1 MKKKTASSC
10 CCHCHGEPTEKVV
23 PSANA
28 AYFCPMCPG
37 VESDVP
43 GDCPM
48 CGMALERNP
57 LVRATGSDKELESM
71 TRRFWIGAVLTLPV
85 FILAMAHLLPG
96 SISHWAEAPWSRW
109 TQFVLATPVV
119 FWCGWPFLVRGARS
133 LGTGRWNM
141 FTLIMLGVGA
151 AWIFSAVALLAPR
164 WFPEALRG
172 MHGPPVY
179 FEAAAVIVVL
189 VLFGQMLEIRAR
201 SRTSAALEGLL
212 ELAPQTALRIAE
224 DGAEADVPLSE
235 VQVGNR
241 LRVRPGARVPVDGR
255 VMEGSSSVD
264 ESMLTGESLPVEK
277 QVGAALT
284 AGTMNGTGSLIME
297 AEKIGADTMLAR
309 IVQLVA
315 DAQRSRAP
323 VQALVDRAAAWFV
336 PIVAVIAVVTFG
348 LWYWLGPEPRLV
360 FALVNAVAV
369 LIIACPCALGLAT
382 PMSIMVGIGRGAQ
395 EGILLRGAEALQ
407 HLEKVTHLICDKT
420 GTLTEGRPQMVDYFS
435 QPGIPADDLLR
446 DIAAVEQASEHP
458 VASAIVAA
466 AKARD
471 LVLPSV
477 ADFSATVGHG
487 VSGTVS
493 GKAYHI
499 GTQYWLEEKSIA
511 PVPKLADM
519 ATQWQSAGRTVLWIA
534 QEGVLAGVIGIAD
547 PIKETSAEA
556 VKQLHSMGVKLI
568 MATGDHPATAK
579 AVAKLLG
586 IDEVHAGVLPE
597 QKIDQVRALQ
607 TKGKIVAMAG
617 DGINDAPALAQADV
631 GIAMGTGTDVA
642 MESAPVVLVKGD
654 LRGIAKAIRLSRATM
669 SNIRQNLLFAFL
681 YNALGVPIAAGALYP
696 VFGVL
701 LSPMIA
707 GAAMSFSSLSVV
719 ANALRLRKAALG

>member
-1 MKKKTASSC
+1 MKKEKASSC
-10 CCHCHGEPTEKVV
+10 CCHCHGEAAEKVV
-23 PSANA
+23 PSATA
-28 AYFCPMCPG
+28 AYYCPMCPG

-43 GDCPM
+43 GDCPK

-57 LVRATGSDKELESM
+57 LVRDAGNDTELVSM
-71 TRRFWIGAVLTLPV
+71 TRRFWVGVVLTVPV
-85 FILAMAHLLPG
+85 FLLAMSHFLPG
-96 SISHWAEAPWSRW
+96 ALSHWAEAPWSRW
-109 TQFVLATPVV
+109 TQFLLATPVV
-119 FWCGWPFLVRGARS
+119 AWCGWPFLVRGVRS

-151 AWIFSAVALLAPR
+151 AWIFSVVALLRPE

-179 FEAAAVIVVL
+179 FEAAAVIIVL
-189 VLFGQMLEIRAR
+189 VLFGQMLEIKAR
-201 SRTSAALEGLL
+201 SRTSAALETLL
-212 ELAPQTALRIAE
+212 DLAPQVAVRIDE
-224 DGAEADVPLSE
+224 SGQESEVPLEE

-241 LRVRPGARVPVDGR
+241 LRVRPGARVPVDGK
-255 VMEGSSSVD
+255 VVEGGSSVD

-277 QVGAALT
+277 QVDAALT
-284 AGTMNGTGSLIME
+284 AGTINGTGSLIMV
-297 AEKIGADTMLAR
+297 AEKIGADTMLSR

-323 VQALVDRAAAWFV
+323 VQAMVDRVAAWFV
-336 PIVAVIAVVTFG
+336 PVVAVIALTTFA
-348 LWYWLGPEPRLV
+348 LWYWLGPEPKLV
-360 FALVNAVAV
+360 FALVNSVAV

-407 HLEKVTHLICDKT
+407 HLEKVTHLVCDKT
-420 GTLTEGRPQMVDYFS
+420 GTLTEGRPRVVDLFEVTKEV
-435 QPGIPADDLLR
+435 LR

-458 VASAIVAA
+458 VAAAIVAA
-466 AKARD
+466 AKERD
-471 LVLPSV
+471 LDLPNV
-477 ADFSATVGHG
+477 EDFSAIVGHG
-487 VSGTVS
+487 VSGKVA
-493 GKAYHI
+493 GQLYRI
-499 GTQYWLEEKSIA
+499 GTQVWLEKEGTVLTEAIVKKAES
-511 PVPKLADM
+511 
-519 ATQWQSAGRTVLWIA
+519 WQEEGRTVLWIA
-534 QEGVLAGVIGIAD
+534 QGTEVAGLIAIAD
-547 PIKETSAEA
+547 PIKDSSAEA
-556 VKQLHSMGVKLI
+556 VKQLHAMGVKLI

-579 AVAKLLG
+579 AVARQLG

-597 QKIDQVRALQ
+597 QKIEQVRALQ
-607 TKGKIVAMAG
+607 KSGRIVAMAG
-617 DGINDAPALAQADV
+617 DGINDAPALAAADV

-654 LRGIAKAIRLSRATM
+654 LRGIAKAITLSRATM

-696 VFGVL
+696 VFGLL

-719 ANALRLRKAALG
+719 ANALRLRKVAL